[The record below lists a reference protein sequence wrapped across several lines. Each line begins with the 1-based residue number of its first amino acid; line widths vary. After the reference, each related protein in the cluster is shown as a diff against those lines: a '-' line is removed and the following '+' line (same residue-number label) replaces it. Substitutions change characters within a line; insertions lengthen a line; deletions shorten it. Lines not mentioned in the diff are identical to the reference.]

1 MAKLSFRD
9 RIRHAWNAFAN
20 RDPTDYIKADLGPG
34 YSYRPGLYATYG
46 SNEKSIVT
54 NIYSRIAIDVA
65 STTIQHVRVNDS
77 GQYVS
82 TINSGLNNILTLEA
96 NKDQTSFNF
105 IEDIVISMCDE
116 GCVAVVP
123 IDTTEDPTKGSYDIE
138 TMRTG
143 KITEW
148 YKDDV
153 KIEVYNDRTG
163 NKEEILM
170 PKNSVAIVENPLYAI
185 MNEPN
190 SILQR
195 LIRKLALLDAVDE
208 MNGAGKLDLIIQLPY
223 VIKSKARQVEAENRR
238 KDVEKQLE
246 GSKYGVAYTD
256 GTEKITQLNRSVDNQ
271 LLSQVEYLTKQLY
284 DQLGITNEILNGT
297 ADEKVM
303 LNYYNRTI
311 DPILKEIT
319 LEFKR
324 KFLTK
329 TARTQGQSIEFFR
342 DPFKLV
348 PVKELATMADTFTRN
363 AILSTNEFR
372 SILKYKPDPNA
383 MSDELIN
390 KNLYPVQEEINDL
403 AGGGAPPGE
412 DKPDPADT
420 PVSALG

>member
-1 MAKLSFRD
+1 MAKIAFRD
-9 RIRHAWNAFAN
+9 RIKHAWNAFAN
-20 RDPTDYIKADLGPG
+20 RDPTDYVSLDLGPG

-46 SNEKSIVT
+46 NNERSIVT

-77 GQYVS
+77 GQYEE

-123 IDTTEDPTKGSYDIE
+123 IDTTDDPTDTSSYDIE

-143 KITEW
+143 KITQW
-148 YKDDV
+148 YKDEV
-153 KIEVYNDRTG
+153 KVEVYNDRTG

-170 PKNSVAIVENPLYAI
+170 PKSAIAIIENPLYAI

-195 LIRKLALLDAVDE
+195 LIRKLSLLDAIDE
-208 MNGAGKLDLIIQLPY
+208 SNGAGKLDLIVQLPY
-223 VIKSKARQVEAENRR
+223 VIKSKARQLEAEKRR
-238 KDVEKQLE
+238 REIEEQLE
-246 GSKYGVAYTD
+246 DSKYGVAYTD

-297 ADEKVM
+297 AEERVM

-311 DPILKEIT
+311 DPILNEIK

-348 PVKELATMADTFTRN
+348 PVKELSTMADTFTRN

-372 SILKYKPDPNA
+372 SILKYKPDPNM
-383 MSDELIN
+383 MSNELIN
-390 KNLYPVQEEINDL
+390 KNLYPVQEELNDM
-403 AGGGAPPGE
+403 AVDGE
-412 DKPDPADT
+412 QQEDVSPADM

>member
-1 MAKLSFRD
+1 MAKIAFRD
-9 RIRHAWNAFAN
+9 RIKHAWNAFAN
-20 RDPTDYIKADLGPG
+20 RDPTDYVSLDLGPG

-46 SNEKSIVT
+46 NNERSIVT

-77 GQYVS
+77 GQYEE

-123 IDTTEDPTKGSYDIE
+123 IDTTDDPTDTSSYDIE

-143 KITEW
+143 KITQW
-148 YKDDV
+148 YKDEV
-153 KIEVYNDRTG
+153 KVEVYNDRTG

-170 PKNSVAIVENPLYAI
+170 PKSAIAIIENPLYAI

-195 LIRKLALLDAVDE
+195 LIRKLSLLDAIDE
-208 MNGAGKLDLIIQLPY
+208 SNGAGKLDLIVQLPY
-223 VIKSKARQVEAENRR
+223 VIKSKARQLEAEKRR
-238 KDVEKQLE
+238 REIEEQLE
-246 GSKYGVAYTD
+246 DSKYGVAYTD

-297 ADEKVM
+297 AEERVM

-311 DPILKEIT
+311 DPILNEIK

-348 PVKELATMADTFTRN
+348 PVKELSTMADTFTRN

-372 SILKYKPDPNA
+372 SILKYKPDPNM
-383 MSDELIN
+383 MSNELIN
-390 KNLYPVQEEINDL
+390 KNLYPVQEELNDM
-403 AGGGAPPGE
+403 AVDGE
-412 DKPDPADT
+412 QREDVSPADM

>member
-1 MAKLSFRD
+1 MAKIAFRD
-9 RIRHAWNAFAN
+9 RIKHAWNAFAN
-20 RDPTDYIKADLGPG
+20 RDPTDYVSLDLGPG

-46 SNEKSIVT
+46 NNERSIVT

-77 GQYVS
+77 GQYEE

-123 IDTTEDPTKGSYDIE
+123 IDTTDDPTDTSSYDIE

-143 KITEW
+143 KITQW
-148 YKDDV
+148 YKDEV
-153 KIEVYNDRTG
+153 KVEVYNDRTG

-170 PKNSVAIVENPLYAI
+170 PKSAIAIIENPLYAI

-195 LIRKLALLDAVDE
+195 LIRKLSLLDAIDE
-208 MNGAGKLDLIIQLPY
+208 SNGAGKLDLIVQLPY
-223 VIKSKARQVEAENRR
+223 VIKSKARQLEAEKRR
-238 KDVEKQLE
+238 REIEEQLE
-246 GSKYGVAYTD
+246 DSKYGVAYTD

-297 ADEKVM
+297 AEERVM

-311 DPILKEIT
+311 DPILNEIK

-348 PVKELATMADTFTRN
+348 PVKELSTMADTFTRN

-372 SILKYKPDPNA
+372 SILKYKPDPNM
-383 MSDELIN
+383 MSNELIN
-390 KNLYPVQEEINDL
+390 KNLYPVQEELNDMDVD
-403 AGGGAPPGE
+403 GE
-412 DKPDPADT
+412 QQEDVSPADM